1 MKAKHC
7 RTFLSFN
14 MSTTREQKLAAF
26 KEAVSDT
33 ALATVLNFPLNLL
46 LVTIAR
52 ALELTILQ
60 TSIFFTVVFSV
71 VAILRKTWVRLYFFK
86 KDLKKRTKNA

>member
-1 MKAKHC
+1 MH
-7 RTFLSFN
+7 S
-14 MSTTREQKLAAF
+14 TREQKLAAF

-52 ALELTILQ
+52 SLELTILQ
-60 TSIFFTVVFSV
+60 TSIFFTVVFSI

-86 KDLKKRTKNA
+86 KDLKKRAKNA

>member
-1 MKAKHC
+1 
-7 RTFLSFN
+7 
-14 MSTTREQKLAAF
+14 MSTTKEQKLAAF

-86 KDLKKRTKNA
+86 KDLNNFF

>member
-1 MKAKHC
+1 
-7 RTFLSFN
+7 
-14 MSTTREQKLAAF
+14 MSTTKEQKLAAF

-86 KDLKKRTKNA
+86 KDLKKRTKNAWQI

>member
-1 MKAKHC
+1 
-7 RTFLSFN
+7 
-14 MSTTREQKLAAF
+14 MSTTKEQKLAAF

-52 ALELTILQ
+52 ALDLTILQ

>member
-1 MKAKHC
+1 
-7 RTFLSFN
+7 

-52 ALELTILQ
+52 ALDLTILQ
-60 TSIFFTVVFSV
+60 TSIFFTVVFSI

-86 KDLKKRTKNA
+86 KDLKNRTKNA

>member
-1 MKAKHC
+1 MKAKLC
-7 RTFLSFN
+7 RTFLSFK
-14 MSTTREQKLAAF
+14 MSTTKEQKLAAF

>member
-1 MKAKHC
+1 MH
-7 RTFLSFN
+7 S
-14 MSTTREQKLAAF
+14 TREQKVAAF

-52 ALELTILQ
+52 SLELSVFH
-60 TSIFFTVVFSV
+60 TSIFFTVVFSI
-71 VAILRKTWVRLYFFK
+71 VAITRKTWVRLYFFK
-86 KDLKKRTKNA
+86 KDLKKRTRNA

>member
-1 MKAKHC
+1 
-7 RTFLSFN
+7 
-14 MSTTREQKLAAF
+14 MSTTKEQKLAAF

-52 ALELTILQ
+52 SLELTILQ
-60 TSIFFTVVFSV
+60 TSIFFTVVFSI

-86 KDLKKRTKNA
+86 KDLKKRAKNA

>member
-1 MKAKHC
+1 
-7 RTFLSFN
+7 

-33 ALATVLNFPLNLL
+33 AIATVLNFPLNLL

-86 KDLKKRTKNA
+86 KDLKKRAKNA

>member
-1 MKAKHC
+1 
-7 RTFLSFN
+7 
-14 MSTTREQKLAAF
+14 MSTTKEQKLAAF

>member
-1 MKAKHC
+1 
-7 RTFLSFN
+7 
-14 MSTTREQKLAAF
+14 MSTTKEQKLAAF
-26 KEAVSDT
+26 KEATSDT

-46 LVTIAR
+46 LVATAR
-52 ALELTILQ
+52 GLELSVLE
-60 TSIFFTVVFSV
+60 TSIFFTIVFSI